1 MNTVQELGAVH
12 RRYADTSHRF
22 RAAWTF
28 HQFLQSLGKGG
39 QQEISDTHSLEFQN
53 LYAELKEISQ
63 NLNAAESDRLR
74 GRLDGIDRSLGQ
86 LIEALDEEDARVAPY
101 YLRQFFRRVKSY
113 DEKILTQLVKFYLY
127 AQQGEIWPTESPYKA
142 DSLVAGL
149 SEGEDDRGG
158 APRLRDPP
166 RLGGV
171 FHGPRAL
178 LGRA

>member
-28 HQFLQSLGKGG
+28 HQFLQSLGKSG
-39 QQEISDTHSLEFQN
+39 QQVITDAHSLEFQN

-63 NLNAAESDRLR
+63 NLNTAESDRLR
-74 GRLDGIDRSLGQ
+74 GRLDGIDRRLSQ
-86 LIEALDEEDARVAPY
+86 LIEDLDQEDARVAPY

-127 AQQGEIWPTESPYKA
+127 AQQGEIWPTERLDKVDFLLA
-142 DSLVAGL
+142 RL
-149 SEGEDDRGG
+149 SEEEDDRTGE
-158 APRLRDPP
+158 PRLRAHRRRSGTFYR
-166 RLGGV
+166 RLANTV
-171 FHGPRAL
+171 E
-178 LGRA
+178 

>member
-113 DEKILTQLVKFYLY
+113 DEKILTQLANFYPH
-127 AQQGEIWPTESPYKA
+127 AQPGHTCPTDLP
-142 DSLVAGL
+142 D
-149 SEGEDDRGG
+149 
-158 APRLRDPP
+158 
-166 RLGGV
+166 
-171 FHGPRAL
+171 
-178 LGRA
+178 